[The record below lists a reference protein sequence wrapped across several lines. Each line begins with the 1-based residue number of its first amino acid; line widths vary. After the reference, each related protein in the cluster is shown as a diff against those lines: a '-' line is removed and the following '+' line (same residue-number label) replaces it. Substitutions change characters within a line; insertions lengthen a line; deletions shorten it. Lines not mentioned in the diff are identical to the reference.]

1 MRFVLAL
8 ALLCATSAGASP
20 QSDWRPKHTVFCSDG
35 IFDWDSGQSL
45 YDFVILER
53 AEDDF
58 IISYLG
64 IPHPSFE
71 DRQYDHLWLKI
82 SGHFSSSLHKRGAE
96 KTYRLNIRI
105 KDEPARIGVLQVDA
119 KGNYQFNV
127 TPPLNRETTKTGLCW
142 DSLR

>member
-1 MRFVLAL
+1 MRRRKAIGVPNIRCFAL
-8 ALLCATSAGASP
+8 TAFLTGIAASR
-20 QSDWRPKHTVFCSDG
+20 D
-35 IFDWDSGQSL
+35 
-45 YDFVILER
+45 DFVILER

-82 SGHFSSSLHKRGAE
+82 SGHFSSSLQKRGAE
-96 KTYRLNIRI
+96 NLSPEHTHQ
-105 KDEPARIGVLQVDA
+105 DEPARVGVLQVDA
-119 KGNYQFNV
+119 KGNYQFNE
-127 TPPLNRETTKTGLCW
+127 TPPLNRETTKAGLCW